1 MKASTPPV
9 LPSALK
15 RFLGEYLPRQRA
27 YSPHTILSYRDSLKL
42 LLQFV
47 AGKKRSVADLTVSDL
62 SPASITAFLNHLE
75 AKRRNGAT
83 TRNVRLAAVH
93 SFFRFLGAEYP
104 EHLEQTHRVLSIPFK
119 RVVQRSVDYLEAE
132 ELRAVLSG
140 IDRSTAAGRR
150 DYALLL
156 LLFNTGARVQEIVSL
171 KSTDLHLTPPPSVK
185 LMGKGRRERF
195 CPLWPETVRLLRQH
209 LAETGFDPQE
219 PQPLFRNHRGGALTR
234 FGIRFVLH
242 RYVQRAAQTQLSLQR
257 KRIHP
262 HSVRHYAARRAMPGS
277 NLKTAISGQKS
288 RVLTPMT
295 RHSPEPQPAVNPE
308 PWPAGPFRIVRRA
321 NWWFAAGHG
330 PWMRC
335 PWKFRCSEPAV
346 VRATRPTKRLGDYA
360 AQQLAQSSLLLRKA
374 KGSADDSA

>member
-119 RVVQRSVDYLEAE
+119 RAVQRSVDYLEAGD
-132 ELRAVLSG
+132 LRAVLSG

-171 KSTDLHLTPPPSVK
+171 QTTDLHLTPPPSVK

-209 LAETGFDPQE
+209 LAEIGFDPQE
-219 PQPLFRNHRGGALTR
+219 PQPLFRNHRGGVLTR
-234 FGIRFVLH
+234 FGIRLVLH
-242 RYVQRAAQTQLSLQR
+242 RYVQRAAQIQPSLQR

-262 HSVRHYAARRAMPGS
+262 HSVRHSTAVHL
-277 NLKTAISGQKS
+277 LKAGVDLSTIAYWLGHAGVTTVQKYVTIDMQAK
-288 RVLTPMT
+288 REAL
-295 RHSPEPQPAVNPE
+295 AK
-308 PWPAGPFRIVRRA
+308 AGPILAKSSRQPRWRRDQDLLK
-321 NWWFAAGHG
+321 WL
-330 PWMRC
+330 
-335 PWKFRCSEPAV
+335 E
-346 VRATRPTKRLGDYA
+346 
-360 AQQLAQSSLLLRKA
+360 SL
-374 KGSADDSA
+374 